1 MLNGIQK
8 SKFTTRAKKEVKKLL
23 ANLKIEKLDNDSLG
37 ELLDDIT
44 LNVSTLV
51 TMQESE
57 NLPIDEELLE
67 IYDLLTDII
76 LDNENDL
83 AFLNK
88 LFFN

>member
-1 MLNGIQK
+1 MK
-8 SKFTTRAKKEVKKLL
+8 
-23 ANLKIEKLDNDSLG
+23 
-37 ELLDDIT
+37 
-44 LNVSTLV
+44 
-51 TMQESE
+51 ESE

-83 AFLNK
+83 DFLNE